1 MVHQTDPVR
10 LQRDALADEIV
21 KKMERLGKGEAI
33 CNSHPQQ
40 KGDGG
45 IACAIPP
52 SFVVARGPTTYSG
65 QFCNFLPRVNGCAP

>member
-45 IACAIPP
+45 IAHHSAVFRSCSRAH
-52 SFVVARGPTTYSG
+52 Y
-65 QFCNFLPRVNGCAP
+65 